1 MRVKILMA
9 GFGHVGQGFA
19 ELLLQKRTFLS
30 STFGLD
36 VRVIGIVTG
45 RRGAI
50 VDPNGLRLDR
60 VLKSVREGNGFEQSG
75 YSVSQMSAPDLIKR
89 LDFDVLTELTVTD
102 LKNPQPATE
111 HIRLALQK
119 GRSVITANKGPIALH
134 LKELEALAKKNDV
147 ALKYEGTVLSG
158 TPLINLIQMHLAGAE
173 ILEIQGIVN
182 GSTNYILTRM
192 EEGLE
197 YDDAVA
203 EAKELGY
210 LEADP
215 TADVEGW
222 DAVAKAMI
230 LARAIFGTE
239 VGLEQ
244 VERKGISTLRRAD
257 IQTAKEE
264 NKVWKL
270 IARVQKDGEILHV
283 SVRPEKL
290 KDSHPLAAVKGAMNA
305 VTVYTDCLGAVTIT
319 GPGAGGWET
328 GFAVLNDLISI
339 FR

>member
-1 MRVKILMA
+1 MA

-19 ELLLQKRTFLS
+19 ELLLQKKEFLS
-30 STFGLD
+30 TAFGLD
-36 VRVIGIVTG
+36 VRVIGIVI
-45 RRGAI
+45 RRQGAI

-60 VLKSVREGNGFEQSG
+60 VLKSVKAGNGFEQSD
-75 YSVSQMSAPDLIKR
+75 YLVSKMSALDLIIG

-119 GRSVITANKGPIALH
+119 GRSVITANKGPIALY
-134 LKELEALAKKNDV
+134 LKELEALAKENDV

-182 GSTNYILTRM
+182 GSANYILTRM

-230 LARAIFGTE
+230 LAQAVFGTKIDL
-239 VGLEQ
+239 GQ
-244 VERKGISTLRRAD
+244 VEREGIGSLRKED
-257 IQTAKEE
+257 IQRAKEE

-270 IARVQKDGEILHV
+270 IARVQKDGKTLHV

-305 VTVYTDCLGAVTIT
+305 VTVFTDCLGAVTIT
-319 GPGAGGWET
+319 GPGAGGRET
-328 GFAVLNDLISI
+328 GFAVLNDLISM